1 MKSSNRGIINQ
12 EDVTAKHYKMYKAG
26 KRWMIAGLTVAAFGV
41 GSQLSTVTDASADTT
56 PTTQGNSGNSAT
68 AAPEPAKTTTS
79 APTAATTPAATHKPA
94 AQPATA
100 TTTTAD

>member
-56 PTTQGNSGNSAT
+56 PTTQGNSAGSAN
-68 AAPEPAKTTTS
+68 AAPEPATATASES
-79 APTAATTPAATHKPA
+79 APTATTAPATAQKPA
-94 AQPATA
+94 AQ
-100 TTTTAD
+100 